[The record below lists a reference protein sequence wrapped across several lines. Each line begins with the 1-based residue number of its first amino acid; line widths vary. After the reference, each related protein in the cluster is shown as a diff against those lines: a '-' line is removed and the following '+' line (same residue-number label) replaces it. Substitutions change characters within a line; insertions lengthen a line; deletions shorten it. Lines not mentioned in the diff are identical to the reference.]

1 MKKIKLN
8 YYPSLASFLDEQGIK
23 WKTEANE
30 SISFEYK
37 NEEMLFKIAYKFGI
51 FVKEIENN

>member
-1 MKKIKLN
+1 
-8 YYPSLASFLDEQGIK
+8 LASFLDEQGIK
-23 WKTEANE
+23 WKKEVNE